1 MEKMSAYKA
10 LPKGEAM
17 RLLEVRA
24 RPVPGLEK
32 EDTDILSEQ
41 LANNYGHAALPYLQY
56 VMNDIQG
63 IKELYK
69 VTQKKLDKIC
79 GFSPAD
85 RYHSVLAAD
94 GIMGLMIAK
103 RAGLIDYDISNIV
116 KWLKN
121 LVSSVKEQAK
131 SMDVDAEGTLTN
143 FLAENYNSVLRIKST
158 EDARTIR
165 HNDTL
170 DHLVIPDATPR
181 ISFIARYEYDVK
193 MMFIYPN
200 PLRKWCSERQIN
212 YEWLTD
218 SLKRGRTKA
227 KLDKKRMAKGTH
239 MSLPS
244 LDVWWINCEG
254 FLDDDKEQ
262 ALAAVAEHKATL
274 EGDT

>member
-1 MEKMSAYKA
+1 MAS
-10 LPKGEAM
+10 
-17 RLLEVRA
+17 
-24 RPVPGLEK
+24 PGRKNSGKDDPNER
-32 EDTDILSEQ
+32 I
-41 LANNYGHAALPYLQY
+41 
-56 VMNDIQG
+56 V
-63 IKELYK
+63 
-69 VTQKKLDKIC
+69 C
-79 GFSPAD
+79 
-85 RYHSVLAAD
+85 
-94 GIMGLMIAK
+94 
-103 RAGLIDYDISNIV
+103 SNR
-116 KWLKN
+116 K
-121 LVSSVKEQAK
+121 
-131 SMDVDAEGTLTN
+131 
-143 FLAENYNSVLRIKST
+143 
-158 EDARTIR
+158 
-165 HNDTL
+165 
-170 DHLVIPDATPR
+170 
-181 ISFIARYEYDVK
+181 ARYEYDVK